1 MKENKNIVSI
11 GIRLMIPI
19 LLIITLSIGSIS
31 IYSFLQQK
39 NIINEQM
46 EVVASTEIQ
55 EISLSIES
63 GNKNIATL
71 SEALN
76 KNFIIQAKL
85 VAETSVILYF
95 IFSTYSISK
104 LSTPKAKLYLGFND
118 TLLRCLNLS
127 LSLLSDSISLGIGII
142 LSVLK

>member
-76 KNFIIQAKL
+76 KNFIILFNLLFQ
-85 VAETSVILYF
+85 TS
-95 IFSTYSISK
+95 
-104 LSTPKAKLYLGFND
+104 
-118 TLLRCLNLS
+118 
-127 LSLLSDSISLGIGII
+127 
-142 LSVLK
+142 

>member
-63 GNKNIATL
+63 GNKI
-71 SEALN
+71 S
-76 KNFIIQAKL
+76 
-85 VAETSVILYF
+85 SGD
-95 IFSTYSISK
+95 YS
-104 LSTPKAKLYLGFND
+104 
-118 TLLRCLNLS
+118 
-127 LSLLSDSISLGIGII
+127 
-142 LSVLK
+142 